1 MNNKLHEKIKSEEII
16 PTEDVALIRA
26 MVALPKESKILARGI
41 ILGLDIADRDKLPSN
56 PGA

>member
-1 MNNKLHEKIKSEEII
+1 MNSKPHEKSKSEEVI

-41 ILGLDIADRDKLPSN
+41 ILGLDIADRAELPSN